1 MNYKKRTD
9 QQNELS
15 FKDEIHADV
24 IEFASKSQDFFSTR
38 NWSK

>member
-1 MNYKKRTD
+1 MNYKKKTV

-15 FKDEIHADV
+15 SKVEIHADV
-24 IEFASKSQDFFSTR
+24 IDFTSKSQDFFSTR